1 MKLGVNTEIGFTHLL
16 SRKRQTLV
24 ASLGVT
30 IGIAMYIFM
39 NSLTL
44 GVNRYSDNAVFKSA
58 PHLRVY
64 KEDEM
69 SKLLSKDTIK
79 GGTTVIVN
87 PKISNTSLNLI
98 NPLKLLRDIQSQKG
112 VVAVAPQ
119 VTANIFYTNGKS
131 QVNGVVNG
139 VNILE
144 ADAMFNIEST
154 MIDGDLRNLV
164 NTSNGIL
171 LGVGI
176 VNKLNLK
183 MNDNINVLSATG
195 VVKLMKVVGIFKTS
209 FALTDKTKSYVNLAT
224 AQQLLGQGP
233 SYVTDIYV
241 NVADPATAKGYVT
254 GLQNLT
260 GYTVEDWETANE
272 QFVAGKKIRG
282 IMLGGISW
290 AILLVAAFGIYNIL
304 NMTITQKLNDIA
316 ILKATGFSGRD
327 VVRIFVLEAVIMG
340 FLGTMFGVILSLG
353 PVYALSHVY
362 IGADIG
368 YFPIQFEPS
377 IAIRGAWIGMI
388 VTFCAGYIPAR
399 RAAKVDPLVIFRR

>member
-1 MKLGVNTEIGFTHLL
+1 MKTGVNTEIAFTHLL

-44 GVNRYSDNAVFKSA
+44 GVNRYSDNAIFKSA

-69 SKLLSKDTIK
+69 SKPLVRDYGKEGLPI
-79 GGTTVIVN
+79 IVN
-87 PKISNTSLNLI
+87 PKILNTSLNLV
-98 NPLKLLRDIQSQKG
+98 NPMKLLRDIQHQPG
-112 VVAVAPQ
+112 VVAAAPL
-119 VTANIFYTNGKS
+119 VTANLFYTNGKS
-131 QVNGVVNG
+131 QVNGVANG

-144 ADAMFNIEST
+144 ANAMFNIEST

-164 NTSNGIL
+164 NTPNGIL

-176 VNKLNLK
+176 VNKLNVK
-183 MNDNINVLSATG
+183 MNDNINVISAAG

-209 FALTDKTKSYVNLAT
+209 FAFTDKSKSYVNLAS

-233 SYVTDIYV
+233 NYVTDIYV
-241 NVADPATAKGYVT
+241 NVKDPASTPGYVIP
-254 GLQNLT
+254 LQNLT
-260 GYTVEDWETANE
+260 GYTVETWQVANE
-272 QFVAGKKIRG
+272 QAVAGSKIRG

-316 ILKATGFSGRD
+316 ILKATGFSGKD
-327 VVRIFVLEAVIMG
+327 VVRIFVMEAVIMG
-340 FLGTMFGVILSLG
+340 FIGTVFGVLLSLA

-368 YFPIQFEPS
+368 YFPIQFEPT

-399 RAAKVDPLVIFRR
+399 RAAKVDPLAIFRR

>member
-1 MKLGVNTEIGFTHLL
+1 MKIGVNTEIGLTHLL

-44 GVNRYSDNAVFKSA
+44 GVNRYSDNAIFKSA

-69 SKLLSKDTIK
+69 SKPLVNESGK
-79 GGTTVIVN
+79 GATPVIVN
-87 PKISNTSLNLI
+87 PKIKNTSLNLI
-98 NPLKLLRDIQSQKG
+98 NPVKLLRDIQSMQG
-112 VVAVAPQ
+112 VVAAAPL
-119 VTANIFYTNGKS
+119 VTTNLFYTNGKS
-131 QVNGVVNG
+131 QVNGVANG

-144 ADAMFNIEST
+144 ANAMFNIEST
-154 MIDGDLRNLV
+154 MIDGNLRDLV
-164 NTSNGIL
+164 NTPNGIL

-176 VNKLNLK
+176 VNKLNVKL
-183 MNDNINVLSATG
+183 NDNINVISSVG

-209 FALTDKTKSYVNLAT
+209 FAFTDKSKSYVNLAT

-233 SYVTDIYV
+233 NYVTDIYV
-241 NVADPATAKGYVT
+241 NVNTPADAPHFVPL
-254 GLQNLT
+254 LQNLT
-260 GYTVEDWETANE
+260 GYTVEDWQTANE
-272 QFVAGKKIRG
+272 QAVAGSKIRG

-327 VVRIFVLEAVIMG
+327 VVRIFVMEAVVMG
-340 FLGTMFGVILSLG
+340 FIGTCFGVILSLV

-377 IAIRGAWIGMI
+377 IAIRGAIIGMI

-399 RAAKVDPLVIFRR
+399 RAAKVDPLAIFRR

>member
-1 MKLGVNTEIGFTHLL
+1 VKTGVNTEIAFTHLL

-44 GVNRYSDNAVFKSA
+44 GVNRYSDNAIFKSA

-69 SKLLSKDTIK
+69 SKPLVRDYGKEGLPI
-79 GGTTVIVN
+79 IVN
-87 PKISNTSLNLI
+87 PKILNTSLNLV
-98 NPLKLLRDIQSQKG
+98 NPMKLLRDIQHQPG
-112 VVAVAPQ
+112 VVAAAPL
-119 VTANIFYTNGKS
+119 VTANLFYTNGKS
-131 QVNGVVNG
+131 QVNGVANG

-144 ADAMFNIEST
+144 ANAMFNIEST

-164 NTSNGIL
+164 NTPNGIL

-176 VNKLNLK
+176 VNKLNVK
-183 MNDNINVLSATG
+183 MNDNINVISAAG

-209 FALTDKTKSYVNLAT
+209 FAFTDKSKSYVNLAS

-233 SYVTDIYV
+233 NYVTDIYV
-241 NVADPATAKGYVT
+241 NVKDPASTPGYVIP
-254 GLQNLT
+254 LQNLT
-260 GYTVEDWETANE
+260 GYTVETWQVANE
-272 QFVAGKKIRG
+272 QAVAGSKIRG

-316 ILKATGFSGRD
+316 ILKATGFSGKD
-327 VVRIFVLEAVIMG
+327 VVRIFVMEAVIMG
-340 FLGTMFGVILSLG
+340 FIGTVFGVLLSLA

-368 YFPIQFEPS
+368 YFPIQFEPT

-399 RAAKVDPLVIFRR
+399 RAAKVDPLAIFRR

>member
-1 MKLGVNTEIGFTHLL
+1 MKLSVNTEIGLTHLL

-44 GVNRYSDNAVFKSA
+44 GVNRYSDNAIFKNA

-69 SKLLSKDTIK
+69 SKPIPGVSSSSGLP
-79 GGTTVIVN
+79 VIVN
-87 PKISNTSLNLI
+87 PKISNTSLNLV
-98 NPLKLLRDIQSQKG
+98 NPQKLLKDIQSQKG
-112 VVAVAPQ
+112 VTAAAAY
-119 VTANIFYTNGKS
+119 VTANLFYTNGKS
-131 QVNGVVNG
+131 QVNGVASG

-144 ADAMFNIEST
+144 ANAMFNIEST
-154 MIDGDLRNLV
+154 MIDGDLRSLV
-164 NTSNGIL
+164 NTPNGIL

-176 VNKLNLK
+176 VNKLNIKL
-183 MNDNINVLSATG
+183 NDNINVISSVG

-209 FALTDKTKSYVNLAT
+209 FAITDKTKSYVSLAT

-233 SYVTDIYV
+233 NFVTDIYV
-241 NVADPATAKGYVT
+241 NVATPALAPSYVPL
-254 GLQNLT
+254 LQNLT
-260 GYTVEDWETANE
+260 GYNVEDWMVANETA
-272 QFVAGKKIRG
+272 VAGSKIRG

-316 ILKATGFSGRD
+316 ILKATGFSGKD
-327 VVRIFVLEAVIMG
+327 VIRIFVLEALIMG
-340 FLGTMFGVILSLG
+340 FLGTCFGVILSLV
-353 PVYALSHVY
+353 PTTALAHVY

-368 YFPIQFEPS
+368 YFPIRFEPS
-377 IAIRGAWIGMI
+377 IALKGAIIGMI

-399 RAAKVDPLVIFRR
+399 RAAKVDPLAIFRR